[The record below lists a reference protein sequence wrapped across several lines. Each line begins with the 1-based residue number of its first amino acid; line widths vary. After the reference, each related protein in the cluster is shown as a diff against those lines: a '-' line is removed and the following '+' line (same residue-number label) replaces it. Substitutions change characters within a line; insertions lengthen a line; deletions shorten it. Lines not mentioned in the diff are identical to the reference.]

1 MKIMF
6 KNFIYE
12 AIEMSKASPA
22 FKAWFGAS
30 KVVDDNGEPLNVY
43 HGTTHDFD
51 TFDLKKTFTD
61 GYLGAGFYFT
71 SNPHDAGENY
81 VGKGP
86 DAQNKIEL
94 RAEEIESNENDEISN
109 ILGISTDEVEEA
121 ASAGTLPAIVR
132 EYAEKEILGEDQ
144 KPNIMPVYLRIVNPF
159 YLGNAHK
166 QYFDYSIGYDEETE
180 VESEPEGEGATLI
193 EKLTEELNELD
204 LRDPQ
209 KTLGKILEDLAPY
222 AGGFTSDQFFKA
234 IKDRYELVD
243 AYSGDEP
250 VKVGNFFKKVI
261 LAAGFDGVIM
271 DASVFERMKGTQD
284 SNHYIVYSP
293 NQIKSVN
300 NQNPSDHLSILKED
314 QEVN

>member
-6 KNFIYE
+6 KNYIYE

-30 KVVDDNGEPLNVY
+30 KVVDDDGEPLNVY

-51 TFDLKKTFTD
+51 TFDLKKTYTD

-81 VGKGP
+81 AGKGP
-86 DAQNKIEL
+86 DAQSKIEL

-121 ASAGTLPAIVR
+121 ASAGTLPAMIR

-144 KPNIMPVYLRIVNPF
+144 KPNIMPVYLRMVNPF

-166 QYFDYSIGYDEETE
+166 QYFDYNIGYDEETE
-180 VESEPEGEGATLI
+180 VESEGAILI
-193 EKLTEELNELD
+193 EKLTEELSELD
-204 LRDPQ
+204 LSDPQ
-209 KTLGKILEDLAPY
+209 KTLGKILEDLEPY
-222 AGGFTSDQFFKA
+222 DGGFTSDQFFKA
-234 IKDRYELVD
+234 IKDRDELVD
-243 AYSGDEP
+243 AYSDGEN
-250 VKVGNFFKKVI
+250 VKIGNFFKKVI

-271 DASVFERMKGTQD
+271 DASVFEKMKGVQGT
-284 SNHYIVYSP
+284 NHYIVYSP

-300 NQNPSDHLSILKED
+300 NQNPSDHPNILKED
-314 QEVN
+314 EQVN